1 MKAKLLAV
9 MCLLLVSCEGG
20 VMGDVVLTEGNYV
33 GVFLRS
39 DPVAKYQPANVS
51 VAIQGDRFEGSS
63 SIRNYP
69 AICEGTFRTDGASV
83 DFKND
88 CLFTADFD
96 WTLILSGIY
105 RVSQERN
112 TITLV
117 KSYGGGR
124 YDTYT
129 LTRQ

>member
-1 MKAKLLAV
+1 MNLMRWLV
-9 MCLLLVSCEGG
+9 LGLLLMSCDSGMYGEG
-20 VMGDVVLTEGNYV
+20 MLTDGRYV

-39 DPVAKYQPANVS
+39 DPVAKYQPSNVS
-51 VAIQGDRFEGSS
+51 VTIEGGRFEGNS

-69 AICEGTFRTDGASV
+69 AICEGTLRTDGASV
-83 DFKND
+83 DFENE
-88 CLFTADFD
+88 CFFTADFD
-96 WTLILSGIY
+96 WTLILSGTY

>member
-1 MKAKLLAV
+1 ML
-9 MCLLLVSCEGG
+9 CLVLSSCDAGM
-20 VMGDVVLTEGNYV
+20 MGDGVLTEGNYV

-69 AICEGTFRTDGASV
+69 AICEGTLRTDGASV

-96 WTLILSGIY
+96 WTLILSGTY

>member
-1 MKAKLLAV
+1 MNLMRWLV
-9 MCLLLVSCEGG
+9 LGLLLMSCDTG
-20 VMGDVVLTEGNYV
+20 MYGDGVLTEGTYV
-33 GVFLRS
+33 GVFTRM
-39 DPVAKYQPANVS
+39 DPVAKYQPANVT
-51 VAIQGDRFEGSS
+51 ITITGDRFEGSS

-69 AICEGTFRTDGASV
+69 AICEGTFATDGRSV
-83 DFKND
+83 DFENE
-88 CLFTADFD
+88 CFFTADFD
-96 WTLILSGIY
+96 WTFILSGTF